1 MYKVSI
7 ISIIIIAMLELC
19 LIVMVSSIV
28 LTVRQSILFL
38 WPFFPKLKDLIQT
51 AGHLNSIAN
60 LCTPLFML
68 SYIILAGSD
77 FLIVSS
83 SVFVPIASPTVCLSS

>member
-1 MYKVSI
+1 MYTFRIVSK
-7 ISIIIIAMLELC
+7 IIIAMLELC

-38 WPFFPKLKDLIQT
+38 WPFFSKIKRFDPT

-77 FLIVSS
+77 F
-83 SVFVPIASPTVCLSS
+83 